1 MFFIFGEKARKQV
14 VFLHHLLVKYR
25 ISVNCQKPSVLWC
38 FKKETEFN
46 IHYLKKRLKLL
57 KKAYGGV
64 NAFCQEY
71 VLDHFLLSSDIQF
84 CHYSESDKV
93 LGQTFGML
101 IIQDFEAL
109 TPNVLARIVE
119 CVGGGGMI
127 LFLLQ
132 NVATLEDLFL
142 MDMDVH
148 SRWVTEAHHEVSPRF
163 NKRFVLSLMSC
174 ENCLIL
180 DDTLE
185 VKSLPKIFDAT
196 PKFLENKND
205 NALQI
210 AESISNSS
218 FSDDVKK
225 ILEISCTLD
234 QLSSL
239 EKVYATLKC
248 RNRLSVV
255 SLTSARGRGK
265 SAVLGLSISL
275 AVASKYS
282 NVFVT
287 APHLENVQTLFNF
300 LLKGL
305 TALGYKEGD
314 NLQVQKSDVNYTTF
328 ITGIKVSRK
337 HPRKVCYLSPVD
349 FHKSGGADLIVI
361 DEAAAIPLP
370 LVKKWMD
377 SCTVLMASTIN
388 GYEGTGRSLSL
399 KLLNQLRSQS
409 IAPATEY
416 PVLYEIQL
424 EAAVRYASE
433 DSVESWLN
441 RLLCLDA
448 SMDLP
453 CFDCEPPKFKECDLY
468 YVNRDA
474 LFSYNKFAEKFLQDI
489 VSLFVSSHYKNSP
502 NDLLMMGD
510 APAHHIFCLLP
521 RESINSNSL
530 SNVLCAVQ
538 VCLEGQI
545 SVETSQFEQSE
556 GRRASGDL
564 IPWVISQQF
573 QDVGFCALS
582 GARVVRIAT
591 HPQYQRMGYGR
602 HALHLLSQFYSGTFT
617 AGCDSTNSPSRK
629 KERCSSLLLQLQDL
643 QQEPLD
649 YLGVSYGLTPELFK
663 FWKKSGFAPLYIRQT
678 TSEVTGEH
686 SCIMVK
692 YLRDQSSKASDWLSD
707 YFSDFSERF
716 ATLLISSFKHLPSSL
731 ALSIFHY
738 ADLRLQKAL
747 TPEQLQWLPS
757 PRSLQRLK
765 AYCLQ
770 QVDYH
775 LILDLLPVIARYYF
789 LGYLNGFFLSFIQES
804 VLLCIGIQ
812 SKSVDETARE
822 LATEAQQI
830 MGCFRKALK
839 RILQQLNSHQDN
851 SRINN
856 DVAHQQV
863 TSKQKKELFATTL
876 KAKSKRNNSLN
887 QFSVHTK
894 KFKASS

>member
-1 MFFIFGEKARKQV
+1 MTRKKMDLRITKLIKNVIKSHHRSMFFILGENARKQV

-25 ISVNCQKPSVLWC
+25 VSVNYPKPSVLWC

-57 KKAYGGV
+57 RKAYCGV
-64 NAFCQEY
+64 NTFCQEY
-71 VLDHFLLSSDIQF
+71 VSDHFLLSSDIQF
-84 CHYSESDKV
+84 CHYSETDKI
-93 LGQTFGML
+93 LGRTFGML

-109 TPNVLARIVE
+109 TPNILARIIE
-119 CVGGGGMI
+119 CVEGGGMI

-132 NVATLEDLFL
+132 NIATLEDLFL
-142 MDMDVH
+142 LNMDIH
-148 SRWVTEAHHEVSPRF
+148 SRWVTEAHNKVNPSF
-163 NKRFVLSLMSC
+163 NKRFVLSLKSC

-180 DDTLE
+180 DDTLK
-185 VKSLPKIFDAT
+185 VKSLPEIFDAT
-196 PKFLENKND
+196 PRLVNKND
-205 NALQI
+205 IIKQI
-210 AESISNSS
+210 AEHISSSS
-218 FSDDVKK
+218 FSDNVKK
-225 ILEISCTLD
+225 IVEISCTLD

-239 EKVYATLKC
+239 EKIYETLKL
-248 RNRLSVV
+248 RNSLSVV

-265 SAVLGLSISL
+265 SSVLGLAICL
-275 AVASKYS
+275 AVVSRYS
-282 NVFVT
+282 NVYVT
-287 APHLENVQTLFNF
+287 APHLENLQTLFKF

-314 NLQVQKSDVNYTTF
+314 NLYVQKSDINFATF
-328 ITGIKVSRK
+328 ITGIKVSGK
-337 HPRKVCYLSPVD
+337 HPKKVCYLSPTD

-370 LVKKWMD
+370 LVKKWID

-399 KLLNQLRSQS
+399 KLLNQLRTQS
-409 IAPATEY
+409 VAPGTEY
-416 PVLYEIQL
+416 PVLHEIQL
-424 EAAVRYASE
+424 EEAIRYANG
-433 DSVESWLN
+433 DCVETWLN

-448 SMDLP
+448 SMELP
-453 CFDCEPPKFKECDLY
+453 CFDCEPPKYMECDLY

-474 LFSYNKFAEKFLQDI
+474 LFSYNKFAEKFLQDV

-502 NDLLMMGD
+502 NDLLMMAD

-521 RESINSNSL
+521 RESVNSNNL
-530 SNVLCAVQ
+530 PNVLCAVQ

-573 QDVGFCALS
+573 QDVGFCAMS

-591 HPQYQRMGYGR
+591 HPQYQKMGYGK
-602 HALHLLSQFYSGTFT
+602 HALHLLSQFYSGTFST
-617 AGCDSTNSPSRK
+617 GDENTNSTPSK
-629 KERCSSLLLQLQDL
+629 KKRNSSLLLQLQGL
-643 QQEPLD
+643 HQEPLD

-686 SCIMVK
+686 SCIMIK
-692 YLRDQSSKASDWLSD
+692 YLKDQSSKDSNWLSD

-716 ATLLISSFKHLPSSL
+716 ASLLLSSFKHMPSSL

-738 ADLRLQKAL
+738 ENLRLQKAL
-747 TPEQLQWLPS
+747 TPEQLRWLLS

-789 LGYLNGFFLSFIQES
+789 LGYFNGYFLSSIQES
-804 VLLCIGIQ
+804 VLLCIGMQ
-812 SKSVDETARE
+812 SKSVDETASE
-822 LATEAQQI
+822 LAVEGQQL

-839 RILQQLNSHQDN
+839 RILQQLDCY
-851 SRINN
+851 
-856 DVAHQQV
+856 
-863 TSKQKKELFATTL
+863 
-876 KAKSKRNNSLN
+876 RNNSSIDDDVVEEKQL
-887 QFSVHTK
+887 K
-894 KFKASS
+894 